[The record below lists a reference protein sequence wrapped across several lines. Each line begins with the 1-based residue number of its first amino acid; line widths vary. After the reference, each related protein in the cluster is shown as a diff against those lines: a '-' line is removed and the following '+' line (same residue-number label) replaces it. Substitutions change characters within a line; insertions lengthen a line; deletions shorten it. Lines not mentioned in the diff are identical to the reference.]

1 MLTNCLRLSGGCTDR
16 HDFFGLFFPR
26 SFFFFHFSL
35 LILHPY
41 HASHSSALHSNLH
54 GMCSKRRK
62 IRLSDLDFL
71 DGDEEIEPKVGA
83 SRTGKQGIR
92 KIKFKRI
99 KKEDARRIKEEVQSE
114 DVKNVLGVS
123 GEPEREEDLEI
134 SIGTKKKSVSGGN
147 ENDEHVQGA
156 QTGRSILD
164 ELGEKERLQGRR
176 NGSVGSSRDERPR
189 QSLERRQNERE
200 TQRNGKNEQHSLES
214 DPGVDRD
221 WYTQDEELGHR
232 YMDEFDAEEQ
242 EQMPLVRKMR
252 PQSRIRHFDDGED
265 EVDPDIN
272 LVVHR
277 LTPPFLDAKAVLSDG
292 AGVRDVV
299 RDRTGDLYR
308 VAREGSGIVAE
319 NRREQERSRN
329 ARDVVDG
336 KGRGEVGGGEEV
348 AGKVKKGRQSRKVEK
363 AEKVIEDKETHRRKI
378 QQERRRLPAYKIK
391 EQFLRAVHDNQ
402 VLVVVGETGSG
413 KSTQLPQFLRDAGY
427 SRAGMIGIT
436 QPRRVAAITV
446 SSRVSDEM
454 GVELGREVGYAIRF
468 EDNTCP
474 QTQVK
479 FMTDGILLRE
489 FLQDADL
496 DRYSCI
502 IMDEAHERSL
512 STDILLGLLRGVLS
526 RRRDLKLIVTS
537 ATMNAGRFCSFFGH
551 AEQFVIPGRTYP
563 VDIEFLKVPPLDY
576 VESAVRQAI
585 RVHVGAQGPGDI
597 LVFMT
602 GQEDIGVT
610 CREIEKR
617 LRELSQVDNT
627 LAPLDVLPIFSM
639 LATASQARI
648 FDASPRRKCIVAT
661 NIAETSLTVPGVRYV
676 VDSGLVKVKVYNPR
690 LGIDVLQ
697 TVPISRAQ
705 ADQRAGRAGR
715 TAPGKCFRM
724 YTYGEMAAE
733 MFAEPIPEI
742 QRTNLD
748 STVLVLK
755 SLNVTSIDKFP
766 LLDRPSAE
774 ALATAQYDLWA
785 QGALGNE
792 GGLTALGARM
802 CRLPLPPALAKLLVL
817 STLHHFHCVAE
828 CLTLVAMLTIPAVFL
843 RPRGDSRL
851 QNRSDRARERFLALQ
866 SDHLTLVNVYEQFE
880 AHGRDPVWCQH
891 NFLQYRSL
899 RRARDVRNQ
908 LESILRASGY
918 NTRESAAGDPDL
930 VRECVC
936 AAYFQHAAVFKKY
949 GSYQNLR
956 SGMEVA
962 LAPTSALFGMGDLP
976 RYVVYHEV
984 VLTGKMQHMNCAT
997 AVDGLW
1003 LARYGSVFYAERNP
1017 AESGIQHQ
1025 KRVEAEFARVI
1036 HTAE

>member
-1 MLTNCLRLSGGCTDR
+1 MIFWIIFPA
-16 HDFFGLFFPR
+16 FFLI
-26 SFFFFHFSL
+26 FFFDFSL

-41 HASHSSALHSNLH
+41 HASHSPALHSNLH

-71 DGDEEIEPKVGA
+71 DEDDGIEPKVGA
-83 SRTGKQGIR
+83 SRNGKRGIR

-99 KKEDARRIKEEVQSE
+99 KKEEARRIKEEVQSE
-114 DVKNVLGVS
+114 NVKNVLGVS

-134 SIGTKKKSVSGGN
+134 PIGTKKKSASGGN
-147 ENDEHVQGA
+147 DNDEHVQGA
-156 QTGRSILD
+156 QAGRSILD
-164 ELGEKERLQGRR
+164 ELEEKERLQGRG
-176 NGSVGSSRDERPR
+176 NGPVGSNRDER
-189 QSLERRQNERE
+189 RRQNGRE
-200 TQRNGKNEQHSLES
+200 TRQNGKNEQHSLES
-214 DPGVDRD
+214 DLGVDSD

-242 EQMPLVRKMR
+242 EQVSLVQKRR
-252 PQSRIRHFDDGED
+252 PQSRIRRFEDGED

-319 NRREQERSRN
+319 SRREQERSRN

-336 KGRGEVGGGEEV
+336 KGGGEVGGGEEV
-348 AGKVKKGRQSRKVEK
+348 AGKVKKGVEGMK
-363 AEKVIEDKETHRRKI
+363 MEKMESKEAHRRKV

-617 LRELSQVDNT
+617 LCELSQVDDT

-755 SLNVTSIDKFP
+755 SLNVASIDKFP

-785 QGALGNE
+785 QGALGN
-792 GGLTALGARM
+792 GGELTALGARM

-851 QNRSDRARERFLALQ
+851 QNKSDRARERFLALQ

-918 NTRESAAGDPDL
+918 NTRDSAAGDPDL

-1025 KRVEAEFARVI
+1025 KRVEAEFARVV

>member
-1 MLTNCLRLSGGCTDR
+1 
-16 HDFFGLFFPR
+16 
-26 SFFFFHFSL
+26 
-35 LILHPY
+35 
-41 HASHSSALHSNLH
+41 
-54 GMCSKRRK
+54 MCSKRRK

-71 DGDEEIEPKVGA
+71 DEDDGIEPKVGA
-83 SRTGKQGIR
+83 SRTGKRGIR

-99 KKEDARRIKEEVQSE
+99 KKEEARRIKEEVQSE
-114 DVKNVLGVS
+114 NVKNVLGVS

-134 SIGTKKKSVSGGN
+134 SIGTKEKSVSGGN

-156 QTGRSILD
+156 QAGRSILD
-164 ELGEKERLQGRR
+164 ELEEKERLQGRG
-176 NGSVGSSRDERPR
+176 NGSVGSNRDERW
-189 QSLERRQNERE
+189 RQNGRE
-200 TQRNGKNEQHSLES
+200 TRQNGKNEQHSLES
-214 DPGVDRD
+214 DLGVGSD
-221 WYTQDEELGHR
+221 WYTQDEEPSHR

-242 EQMPLVRKMR
+242 ERMPLVRKRR
-252 PQSRIRHFDDGED
+252 PEGRIRRFEDGED

-277 LTPPFLDAKAVLSDG
+277 LTPPFLDEKAVLSDG

-319 NRREQERSRN
+319 HRLEQERSRN

-336 KGRGEVGGGEEV
+336 KGRGEVEGGEEV
-348 AGKVKKGRQSRKVEK
+348 AGKAKKGVEGMK
-363 AEKVIEDKETHRRKI
+363 MKKKESKETHRRKI

-617 LRELSQVDNT
+617 LCELSQVDDT

-639 LATASQARI
+639 LAAASQARI

-755 SLNVTSIDKFP
+755 SLNVASIDKFP

-785 QGALGNE
+785 QGALGNG

-851 QNRSDRARERFLALQ
+851 QNKSDCARERFLALQ

-918 NTRESAAGDPDL
+918 NTRDSAAGDPDL

-1017 AESGIQHQ
+1017 AESGIQH
-1025 KRVEAEFARVI
+1025 
-1036 HTAE
+1036 